1 MSKDWKV
8 ITEDDNISLHDHSVS
23 SFDFGN
29 DILLLFEDG
38 FDVTKEHSCNETMR
52 HKQTGVSAVILH
64 DAAYVKGIKF
74 LPGNKEKE
82 VALEE
87 LNLIDLEVLD
97 FSFCKEKQEVKILG
111 DAWEERLYCELTFKA
126 NSVSYCWDDFV
137 DDAWFQDWPK

>member
-1 MSKDWKV
+1 MKEDWKV

-38 FDVTKEHSCNETMR
+38 FDVTKEHSCNETKR
-52 HKQTGVSAVILH
+52 HKQTGASAVILH
-64 DAAYVKGIKF
+64 DAVYVKGIKF

-87 LNLIDLEVLD
+87 VNLIDLEVLD
-97 FSFCKEKQEVKILG
+97 FSFCKENQEVKIFGEAG
-111 DAWEERLYCELTFKA
+111 DECLCCELTFKA
-126 NSVSYCWDDFV
+126 DRISYCWDDFV